1 MSNYGSKTNAEGVDL
16 NSDGKMPI
24 MTGEQVTGN
33 VLTEITMATDKDGA
47 TLDNRAVV
55 RFKQSNGSTFSQMY
69 FDSDQD
75 WAIDRTNQQFLHIAT
90 KIVTED
96 QYFAAV
102 STATGFPDFIAKVG
116 ALLLPASAGKT
127 YTLKISLREND
138 GNYYPTFPNYPNFI
152 EADGTTPTTL
162 STNPKYD
169 VYEIPAATS
178 ADEALE
184 ESTEEPAF

>member
-1 MSNYGSKTNAEGVDL
+1 
-16 NSDGKMPI
+16 
-24 MTGEQVTGN
+24 
-33 VLTEITMATDKDGA
+33 
-47 TLDNRAVV
+47 
-55 RFKQSNGSTFSQMY
+55 MY

-90 KIVTED
+90 KIVDEAA
-96 QYFAAV
+96 YFAAV
-102 STATGFPDFIAKVG
+102 STATGFADFIAKVG